1 MSKLHDVIIVGA
13 GPVGASL
20 AIALA
25 DADLD
30 VAIVDARSAQG
41 SPRGERS
48 LALSHGARLVFER
61 LGIWGGL
68 VARDASVT
76 PIVEIDVSQTGGFGQ
91 ARLAAADHD
100 LPALGYVVGYGA
112 LQGALADALRLTR
125 TSQYY
130 GYSVTLAGGT
140 RAYAA
145 VTGGAGVEPLLG
157 KLVVVA
163 DGSGANVAGVIR
175 RRHDYRQS
183 ALVAKIGC
191 RASHRGIAYERF
203 TPEGP
208 IALLPEG
215 DHYGLVWTATPE
227 LVAARLALPDD
238 AFLDR
243 LSAHFGRRRADFV
256 SVADRRSFPLALEYA
271 PSVTAPRTVLIGNA
285 AQALHP
291 VAGQGFNLGV
301 RDAFELA
308 RVLVDTAPE
317 AIGSPA
323 MLARYARLRRTDRVA
338 GVAFTHGLLG
348 VFMHPAGWISGPRG
362 LALSLLDATPGLK
375 RTFTRAVLFGLR

>member
-1 MSKLHDVIIVGA
+1 MSQLLDVIIVGA

-30 VAIVDARSAQG
+30 VAIVDARPARGSA
-41 SPRGERS
+41 RGERS

-61 LGIWGGL
+61 LGIWGSL
-68 VARDASVT
+68 VARDAAVT
-76 PIVEIDVSQTGGFGQ
+76 PIVEIDVSQAGGFGQ
-91 ARLAAADHD
+91 TRLAASDHD

-112 LQGALADALRLTR
+112 LQGALDHALRHTR
-125 TSQYY
+125 TTRHD
-130 GYSVTLAGGT
+130 GYAVTLAGGT
-140 RAYAA
+140 RDYAA
-145 VTGGAGVEPLLG
+145 VTGGADVEPLLG

-163 DGSGANVAGVIR
+163 DGSGASVAGITR

-183 ALVAKIGC
+183 ALVARIGC
-191 RASHRGIAYERF
+191 RMPHRGVAYERF
-203 TPEGP
+203 TAEGP

-227 LVAARLALPDD
+227 SVAARLALPDD

-243 LSAHFGRRRADFV
+243 LTAHFGRRRADFV
-256 SVADRRSFPLALEYA
+256 SVADRRSFPLALEFA
-271 PSVTAPRTVLIGNA
+271 STVTAPRTVLIGNA

-308 RVLVDTAPE
+308 RVLVDTVPE

-348 VFMHPAGWISGPRG
+348 AFMHPAGWIAGPRG
-362 LALSLLDATPGLK
+362 VALSLLDASPRLR
-375 RTFTRAVLFGLR
+375 RTFTRGVLFGLR